1 MSEAHPIRRDTVWG
15 LLTRYN
21 REAFHLRHALTME
34 GVMRYFAEHNGFA
47 GEADFWGI
55 VGLLHDV
62 DFERFPEEHCR
73 KAPELFAEID
83 APFELVHAVCSH
95 GWDIT
100 VDVKPEHFMEK
111 VLYST
116 DELTGLIWAAALM
129 RPSKSV
135 QDIEVKSVKK
145 KFKDRKFAA
154 GCSREVI
161 LAGAELQGWYLDK
174 LIEKTIE
181 AMRNCEAEV
190 NRAETEGFAQ

>member
-73 KAPELFAEID
+73 KAPELFTEID
-83 APFELVHAVCSH
+83 APFE
-95 GWDIT
+95 
-100 VDVKPEHFMEK
+100 
-111 VLYST
+111 
-116 DELTGLIWAAALM
+116 
-129 RPSKSV
+129 
-135 QDIEVKSVKK
+135 
-145 KFKDRKFAA
+145 
-154 GCSREVI
+154 
-161 LAGAELQGWYLDK
+161 
-174 LIEKTIE
+174 
-181 AMRNCEAEV
+181 
-190 NRAETEGFAQ
+190 

>member
-1 MSEAHPIRRDTVWG
+1 
-15 LLTRYN
+15 
-21 REAFHLRHALTME
+21 ME

-73 KAPELFAEID
+73 KAPELFTEID

-111 VLYST
+111 GPVFDRRADRT
-116 DELTGLIWAAALM
+116 DLGNSADA
-129 RPSKSV
+129 
-135 QDIEVKSVKK
+135 SVKK
-145 KFKDRKFAA
+145 CPGHGTEIPQEEVQVKGLRRRLL
-154 GCSREVI
+154 SRS
-161 LAGAELQGWYLDK
+161 D
-174 LIEKTIE
+174 
-181 AMRNCEAEV
+181 
-190 NRAETEGFAQ
+190 